1 MRHLVRHRISKQSS
15 GIRDDARTGQS
26 HAPSEIS
33 DVAGTV
39 WLNLLKAF
47 TRASVWQS
55 ITVVTNDFAWRCPV
69 FTADQ
74 AGDACHNEQKGRH
87 KMLKS
92 VFRQSV
98 FTGRPTVDMFS

>member
-1 MRHLVRHRISKQSS
+1 MRHLARHRISKQSS

-33 DVAGTV
+33 DVADTV

-55 ITVVTNDFAWRCPV
+55 IAAVTKDLAWLCPL

-74 AGDACHNEQKGRH
+74 AGNACHNTQKGRH
-87 KMLKS
+87 KMQIET
-92 VFRQSV
+92 RQSV
-98 FTGRPTVDMFS
+98 FTGRPTVEVFS

>member
-39 WLNLLKAF
+39 WLNLSKAF

-55 ITVVTNDFAWRCPV
+55 ITAVTNNSAWRCPL

-74 AGDACHNEQKGRH
+74 ARNACHNKQEGRH
-87 KMLKS
+87 KMLNS
-92 VFRQSV
+92 VLCQSV
-98 FTGRPTVDMFS
+98 FTGRPTVNMFP